1 MKLQIL
7 LFLLIPRRIFLVN
20 LPWIRRQTVQLQTL
34 LSTPVMPSP
43 ALPRRRQRWT
53 LLLTTA
59 RLQLQRTH
67 MRLQAPVL
75 PHPRLPRRPTGQ
87 NLAMMT
93 LAPHMHMMAQ

>member
-20 LPWIRRQTVQLQTL
+20 LPWIRRQLQTL
-34 LSTPVMPSP
+34 LSVPVMPSP
-43 ALPRRRQRWT
+43 ALPRRRQCWT
-53 LLLTTA
+53 ILLAMA
-59 RLQLQRTH
+59 RLQLQWAH